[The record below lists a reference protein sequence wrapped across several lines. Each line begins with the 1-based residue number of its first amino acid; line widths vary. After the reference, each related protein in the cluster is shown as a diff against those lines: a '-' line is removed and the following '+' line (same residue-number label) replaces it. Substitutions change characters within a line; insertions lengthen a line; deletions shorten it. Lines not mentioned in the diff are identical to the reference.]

1 MRMMIGLIIL
11 GILLLFTT
19 FYYGKKYF
27 DGTVVEKPYEE
38 AMEYDKKKAIIKEHS
53 ISVDNIS
60 IATNNESY
68 ELCFLINGKL
78 QKPLPVKN
86 VAIYRP
92 AGGKSIDLTF
102 SIQENKVCSNL
113 SNIEKGYYI
122 LKVFLNLEAL
132 VFLEKT
138 IFVK

>member
-11 GILLLFTT
+11 GILLLFTS
-19 FYYGKKYF
+19 FYFGNKYF

-38 AMEYDKKKAIIKEHS
+38 AVEYDKKKAIIKEHNIS
-53 ISVDNIS
+53 IDNIS
-60 IATNNESY
+60 VVTNNESY
-68 ELCFLINGKL
+68 KLCFLINGKL

-86 VAIYRP
+86 VVIYRP
-92 AGGKSIDLTF
+92 AGGKSIDLAF

-122 LKVFLNLEAL
+122 LKVFLNMETL

-138 IFVK
+138 IFIK